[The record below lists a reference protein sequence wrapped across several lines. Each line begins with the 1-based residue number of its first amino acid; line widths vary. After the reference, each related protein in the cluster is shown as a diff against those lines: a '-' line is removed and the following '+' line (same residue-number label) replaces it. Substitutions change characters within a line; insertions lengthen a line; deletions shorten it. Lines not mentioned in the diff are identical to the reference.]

1 MLSPRFPSMKSPVAS
16 KVPSSTRT
24 AHCAP
29 GGSPDSQLPATAR
42 CAAWPTCEPGASA
55 GWSKSSSG
63 CRMRDRRPLLWS
75 LSSSGGG
82 HTITLDAILRRF
94 VHHAVGEGDGEA
106 PDLLERTYSM
116 EPRGADVTAYLLA
129 LVAAELDSRAE
140 RLRRR

>member
-1 MLSPRFPSMKSPVAS
+1 
-16 KVPSSTRT
+16 
-24 AHCAP
+24 
-29 GGSPDSQLPATAR
+29 
-42 CAAWPTCEPGASA
+42 
-55 GWSKSSSG
+55 
-63 CRMRDRRPLLWS
+63 MRDRRPLLWS

-140 RLRRR
+140 RLRRRGRNGAGIGLIPHPQPGRLFGRGASLWSGI